1 MRKENL
7 GELIANAASHGVG
20 VGLSVF
26 ALAMLILRAEGAAQ
40 EAIVAV
46 FPVSLLLLYSMSTLY
61 HAFPTKLRRTKSVFR
76 RLDHSAIY
84 LLIAGTYTPFVW
96 FLVPTAQG
104 YALLVVLWTIATTG
118 IVFTTL
124 WVNRFLVLH
133 VAMYL
138 LMGWSVVFL
147 WSDVHA
153 AISPVAFTY
162 LIAGGISYTAGI
174 AFYAVRLRFFHFIW
188 HIFVL
193 GGSLLH
199 IISVYHLL

>member
-7 GELIANAASHGVG
+7 GELIANAVSHGLG

-26 ALAMLILRAEGAAQ
+26 ALVMLIMRAEGAS
-40 EAIVAV
+40 EKAIIAV
-46 FPVSLLLLYSMSTLY
+46 FPVSLILLYSMSTLY
-61 HAFPTKLRRTKSVFR
+61 HAFPKKLRRTKSIFR

-96 FLVPTAQG
+96 FLVPTARG
-104 YALLVVLWTIATTG
+104 YSLLVALWTIAVAG

-124 WVNRFLVLH
+124 WVNRFMILH
-133 VAMYL
+133 VVMYL

-147 WSDVHA
+147 WSDVYA
-153 AISPVAFTY
+153 AISPEAFAF
-162 LIAGGISYTAGI
+162 LVAGGISYTAGI

-199 IISVYHLL
+199 VISVYHLL